1 MNRLAWVF
9 SGGGAKG
16 AFGAGVFQRILEI
29 YPTLR
34 WQIVTGT
41 STGSLIAPF
50 AALADADRARTAQL
64 VELYGGIRKKD
75 VFQSN
80 FLFNLFDLPE
90 GLVNLKPLRKVLNGA
105 LPQAAQAALAIG
117 AVDLV
122 VPTVNLQTAA
132 LTLCTQERNQQRI
145 RDWYSQQQIPVP
157 LEFWPFADL
166 NEALLASSAVPLGT
180 TPIQND
186 NRRYDYKNKSKR
198 HQYVDGGVFDKA
210 PLREALALGASEAI
224 VVMMS
229 PTQPQPRLKPFDN
242 LIEVGLRAVDLLQD
256 ELLRGDIDNLGL
268 AQVLYAQGVSADA
281 LARQQVAPE
290 VCGYLHALESA
301 RDTPA
306 GTAMA
311 NPAMQPV
318 IIEPQTGI
326 GSGEDF
332 DSLVASGWPESPE
345 ADGGKPTNIP
355 IMQAR
360 IAYGRR
366 VVDALLAEPGSRLKA
381 VLDALTLAQ

>member
-16 AFGAGVFQRILEI
+16 AFGAGVFQRIVEI

-50 AALADADRARTAQL
+50 AALADSDRARVDQL
-64 VELYGGIRKKD
+64 VELYGSIRKKD
-75 VFQSN
+75 VFKSN
-80 FLFNLFDLPE
+80 FLFNPFDLPE
-90 GLVNLKPLRKVLNGA
+90 GLVNLKPLRKVVNAA
-105 LPQAAQAALAIG
+105 LPSDAVTTLADG

-122 VPTVNLQTAA
+122 VPAVNLQTAA
-132 LTLCTQERNQQRI
+132 LTLCTQERNRQRI
-145 RDWYSQQQIPVP
+145 RDWYAQQQIPVP

-180 TPIQND
+180 APIQND
-186 NRRYDYKNKSKR
+186 SRRYDYKGKSKR

-229 PTQPQPRLKPFDN
+229 PTQPTPRLKPFSN

-256 ELLRGDIDNLGL
+256 ELLRGDIDNLRL
-268 AQVLYAQGVSADA
+268 AQVMYAQGVSTEA
-281 LARQQVAPE
+281 LATQQIAPE
-290 VCGYLHALESA
+290 VCGYLHALESTRA
-301 RDTPA
+301 APTDA
-306 GTAMA
+306 AMA
-311 NPAMQPV
+311 NPGMQPI
-318 IIEPQTGI
+318 IIEPLTGI

-332 DSLVASGWPESPE
+332 DSTVAPGWPESPE
-345 ADGGKPTNIP
+345 PDGSKRGDIP

-366 VVDALLAEPGSRLKA
+366 VVDTLLAEPDSRLKH
-381 VLDALTLAQ
+381 VLDAITAG